1 MGRKKQVDATH
12 TELPPIRRAI
22 DPKVRE
28 NQMIALAINR
38 AEEQLR
44 DGTAS
49 SQVIVHYLKL
59 GTTQQQLEIEK
70 LENENALLKK
80 KVEAIDSQM
89 ETEKK
94 YADAIA
100 AMKKYSG
107 GGGE

>member
-1 MGRKKQVDATH
+1 MGRKKQSDQNPK
-12 TELPPIRRAI
+12 ELPPIRRAI

-59 GTTQQQLEIEK
+59 GTVQQKLEMEK
-70 LENENALLKK
+70 LENENLLLKK
-80 KVEAIDSQM
+80 KVEALDSQM
-89 ETEKK
+89 DMPTPLLL
-94 YADAIA
+94 
-100 AMKKYSG
+100 
-107 GGGE
+107 